1 MINTGTDII
10 KKFELW
16 TDDQTELSTDE
27 ELFLASE
34 KQREILNDN
43 AFEFMRKNAT
53 GSFSGGEIDLST
65 VAPDFK
71 HLMMN
76 YTDDPRYGTPD
87 KVVVYVGGQ
96 PFEVIPMALKTQKQG
111 QNVCWVDLVAN
122 KIKFAQTGTG
132 GTFDFDY
139 QYTAPDITANGAPAI
154 PADYALVIVYAML
167 IDDDIIQKT
176 EKGRSNLKENT
187 MQYTKWMSALK
198 SYNAKFLIQ

>member
-1 MINTGTDII
+1 MIATGTDIV

-34 KQREILNDN
+34 KQREILNEN
-43 AFEFMRKNAT
+43 AFEFMRKNVT
-53 GSFSGGEIDLST
+53 GSFSGGEISLAT

-71 HLMMN
+71 HLMLN
-76 YTDDPRYGTPD
+76 YTEDPRYGMPD
-87 KVVVYVGGQ
+87 KVVVFVGGR
-96 PFEVIPMALKTQKQG
+96 PISVVPAGLKTQFQG
-111 QNVCWVDLVAN
+111 QNVCWVDLVN
-122 KIKFAQTGTG
+122 KKIKFSDAGMS

-139 QYTAPDITANGAPAI
+139 QFTAPDITANGAPTI

-176 EKGRSNLKENT
+176 EKGRTNIKEN
-187 MQYTKWMSALK
+187 MSQYIRWMSSLK